1 MKIDIATVHQA
12 SNDDAIAQAAF
23 TSEGGRQDPRMSER
37 QDDQE
42 RLRNLMTE
50 LGIRDA
56 GATYRFRG
64 YRYDRLEDAVA
75 YAQLV
80 RSREAQ
86 GLAEDRD
93 APTRALDDDPGPPDR
108 SERTVMAPLNVTYER
123 GRYRFGGYAYSA
135 MADALAYA
143 RKARGL

>member
-1 MKIDIATVHQA
+1 MKIDLAHVRQA
-12 SNDDAIAQAAF
+12 GNDDAIAQAAF
-23 TSEGGRQDPRMSER
+23 TSEGGRLDPRMSER

-42 RLRNLMTE
+42 RLRDLMAE

-56 GATYRFRG
+56 GASYRFRG

-80 RSREAQ
+80 RSRTAQ

-93 APTRALDDDPGPPDR
+93 APARALDDDPAPPDP
-108 SERTVMAPLNVTYER
+108 SEKAVMASLNVTYER
-123 GRYRFGGYAYSA
+123 GRYRFGDCAYTA
-135 MADALAYA
+135 LADALAYA
-143 RKARGL
+143 RTAQRP

>member
-1 MKIDIATVHQA
+1 MKIDIVNVHQA

-23 TSEGGRQDPRMSER
+23 TSEGGRLDPRVSER

-42 RLRNLMTE
+42 RLRNLMAE

-56 GATYRFRG
+56 GASYRFRG

-75 YAQLV
+75 YAELV

-86 GLAEDRD
+86 GLEEGRD
-93 APTRALDDDPGPPDR
+93 ALAPALDDDPAPPDL
-108 SERTVMAPLNVTYER
+108 SEESIMASLNVTYER
-123 GRYRFGGYAYSA
+123 GRYRFGDYAYSA
-135 MADALAYA
+135 LADALAYA
-143 RKARGL
+143 RKAQRL

>member
-1 MKIDIATVHQA
+1 MKIDIANVHQA

-23 TSEGGRQDPRMSER
+23 TSEGGRLDPRMSER

-42 RLRNLMTE
+42 RLRNVMAE

-64 YRYDRLEDAVA
+64 YRYDLLEDEVA

-86 GLAEDRD
+86 GLPEDRD
-93 APTRALDDDPGPPDR
+93 TPVQALDDDPGPPDL
-108 SERTVMAPLNVTYER
+108 SEEAVMASLNVTYER
-123 GRYRFGGYAYSA
+123 GRYRFGEYAYTA
-135 MADALAYA
+135 LADALAYA
-143 RKARGL
+143 RTAQGL